1 MEGQCIF
8 RQGDWWYILYAIR
21 DCCTP
26 KSDYAVSV
34 ARSRSLQGPWEEY
47 EGNPILE
54 GDGVDM
60 QSCGHGTMVRTPDG
74 EMYYLCH
81 AYYYNRY
88 KEGRKAVLF
97 RLEIGDDGWVHPKR

>member
-1 MEGQCIF
+1 
-8 RQGDWWYILYAIR
+8 
-21 DCCTP
+21 
-26 KSDYAVSV
+26 
-34 ARSRSLQGPWEEY
+34 
-47 EGNPILE
+47 
-54 GDGVDM
+54 M